1 MFHIMQIMS
10 GDLLPIIK
18 SEDECIESTTR
29 HQVSTSKKP
38 TYKASKSTIAIQYA
52 IRRSAKQQ
60 QNYVLE
66 GGFQGCFGQKQ
77 VCRKTY
83 GFQRQLWVLIPI
95 LLLICPSQNS
105 AAINCR

>member
-10 GDLLPIIK
+10 GDLLPITQ

-29 HQVSTSKKP
+29 QQVSTSKK
-38 TYKASKSTIAIQYA
+38 TSYKASRSTNALEYA
-52 IRRSAKQQ
+52 IRRSTKQQ
-60 QNYVLE
+60 QNSVLE
-66 GGFQGCFGQKQ
+66 GAIKGPFDGKQ

-95 LLLICPSQNS
+95 LLLIFPSQNS

>member
-1 MFHIMQIMS
+1 MS
-10 GDLLPIIK
+10 GDLLPITQ

-29 HQVSTSKKP
+29 HQLRTSKKP
-38 TYKASKSTIAIQYA
+38 TYKASKSTIALQYA

-60 QNYVLE
+60 QNSILE
-66 GGFQGCFGQKQ
+66 GAIQGCFGQKQ
-77 VCRKTY
+77 VCRKTF

-95 LLLICPSQNS
+95 LLLIFPSQNS

>member
-10 GDLLPIIK
+10 GDLLPITQ

-29 HQVSTSKKP
+29 HQVSTSKK
-38 TYKASKSTIAIQYA
+38 ASYRAPRNTIALEYA

-60 QNYVLE
+60 RNSILE
-66 GGFQGCFGQKQ
+66 GDIQGCLDQKQ
-77 VCRKTY
+77 VCRKTC
-83 GFQRQLWVLIPI
+83 GFQRKLWVLIPI
-95 LLLICPSQNS
+95 LLLIFPSQNS

>member
-10 GDLLPIIK
+10 RDLLPITQ

-29 HQVSTSKKP
+29 HQVSSSKK
-38 TYKASKSTIAIQYA
+38 ASYRAPRNTIALEYA

-60 QNYVLE
+60 HNSILE
-66 GGFQGCFGQKQ
+66 GDIRGCVDQKQ
-77 VCRKTY
+77 VGRKSY
-83 GFQRQLWVLIPI
+83 GFQRELLVLIPI
-95 LLLICPSQNS
+95 LLLIFPSQNS

>member
-10 GDLLPIIK
+10 RDLLQITQ

-29 HQVSTSKKP
+29 QQVSTSKK
-38 TYKASKSTIAIQYA
+38 TSYKASRSTNALEYA
-52 IRRSAKQQ
+52 IRRSTKQQ
-60 QNYVLE
+60 QNSVLE
-66 GGFQGCFGQKQ
+66 GAIKGPFDGKQ

-95 LLLICPSQNS
+95 LLLIFPSQNS